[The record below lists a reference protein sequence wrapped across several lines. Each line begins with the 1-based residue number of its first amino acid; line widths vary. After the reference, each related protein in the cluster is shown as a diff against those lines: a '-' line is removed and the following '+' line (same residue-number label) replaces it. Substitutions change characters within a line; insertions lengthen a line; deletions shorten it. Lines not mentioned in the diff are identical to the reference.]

1 MRTKYIIVS
10 AIGLTSVVNCSSM
23 DSGSHSGQDKFAALN
38 EKFQAFDLGC
48 DYSTISAAPVS
59 DKTQAQCNNAREYY
73 AILLQKF
80 DANKDGKLTDDELVQ
95 SRREFETE
103 RLRKLDKNGDGKLSD
118 DEVTRW
124 RSKTSLTRQKKL
136 DSEFS
141 KACVQLQ
148 RDDDTCKA
156 LYDVRR
162 EDRRTE
168 GQVHGHDDPERHS
181 SNEDSGRSG
190 RRSGRS

>member
-1 MRTKYIIVS
+1 MKTKYVIVS
-10 AIGLTSVVNCSSM
+10 AIGMTSIVSCSSM
-23 DSGSHSGQDKFAALN
+23 DSGSHSGPGKFAGLS

-48 DYSTISAAPVS
+48 DYSAISAAPVS
-59 DKTQAQCNNAREYY
+59 DATQAQCNNAREYY

-80 DANKDGKLTDDELVQ
+80 DANKDGKLTDDELVESQ
-95 SRREFETE
+95 REFETE
-103 RLRKLDKNGDGKLSD
+103 RLRKLDKNGDGKLTE
-118 DEVTRW
+118 DEVASW
-124 RSKTSLTRQKKL
+124 RSNTSLTRQKKL

-162 EDRRTE
+162 EDRRQE
-168 GQVHGHDDPERHS
+168 VEVHRHGEAMHTS
-181 SNEDSGRSG
+181 IEESGRSG
-190 RRSGRS
+190 RRSDRR